1 MGSYQDSLSALTT
14 RVLPSSWGLDD
25 WRRFAIEH
33 LGLMSVSLNEAID
46 PAFNLAS
53 HRTKEYL
60 ARLETTLAQ
69 GLGPLLTP
77 AEGENCGESVVKQL
91 LGDSNCMLLG
101 RSGLG
106 KTFHLQ
112 HLAIRA
118 PMQRE
123 VPLLVEAST
132 ISS

>member
-1 MGSYQDSLSALTT
+1 
-14 RVLPSSWGLDD
+14 
-25 WRRFAIEH
+25 
-33 LGLMSVSLNEAID
+33 MSVSLNEAID